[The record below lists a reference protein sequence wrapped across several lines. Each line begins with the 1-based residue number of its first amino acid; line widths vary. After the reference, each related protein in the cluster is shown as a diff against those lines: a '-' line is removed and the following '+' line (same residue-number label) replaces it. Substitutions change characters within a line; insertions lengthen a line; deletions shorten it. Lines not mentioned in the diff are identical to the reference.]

1 MLSISIRHECLA
13 CDPTSAQQTTS
24 YGSQYL
30 QMLIA
35 AQVTI
40 RFGSDLEVEVKFVYP
55 SSTGRLNSC
64 WPLYSIV
71 D

>member
-1 MLSISIRHECLA
+1 MLSSSIRHECVASDL
-13 CDPTSAQQTTS
+13 PSAQQSTS
-24 YGSQYL
+24 SGSQYL

-55 SSTGRLNSC
+55 SSTERLNSC